1 MKKTYT
7 FKELTKKELQKVK
20 GATDVGMNVP
30 SYSLSLD
37 LLADDKKD

>member
-1 MKKTYT
+1 MKKKHT
-7 FKELTKKELQKVK
+7 FKELTKKELQKLK
-20 GATDVGMNVP
+20 GATGGGINVP